1 MRLVIV
7 TCGQK
12 KIWDYRP
19 SAGPTK
25 AKDAFVSGYFKT
37 NREYA
42 EMIADD
48 WLIYS
53 TKYGLIS
60 PEKIIG
66 EDYNVEPGSS
76 EEVGVDV
83 LRTQVVEKELGKFD
97 EVEILCGHGIA
108 MNIKDAFRRE
118 GIRGSNITEPLR
130 GLDFKARI
138 ADVESAI
145 SQGISL
151 NELN

>member
-12 KIWDYRP
+12 KIWGKRP
-19 SAGPTK
+19 STGPTK
-25 AKDAFVSGYFKT
+25 AKDAFVSDYFKT

-42 EMIADD
+42 ETIADD

-66 EDYNVEPGSS
+66 ENYEVEPGSS
-76 EEVGVDV
+76 EEVEVDV
-83 LRTQVVEKELGKFD
+83 LRTQIAEKELGKFD
-97 EVEILCGHGIA
+97 EVEILCGKDIA
-108 MNIKDAFRRE
+108 KNIREAFTRE

-130 GLDFKARI
+130 GLDFGARI
-138 ADVESAI
+138 KKVESAI
-145 SQGISL
+145 SRGVSL
-151 NELN
+151 NG